1 MNGEQDKLEDL
12 GQRAGELLRN
22 SADDLDGATRS
33 RLARARAAA
42 LEQHTRPRRWLST
55 LRHLAPVGAVAAAAL
70 VAVLLTSPDTPPV
83 EVNLANTAALYDLE
97 LLADADAWELSQE
110 ADLEFIE
117 WAAAMAELEGAG
129 G

>member
-1 MNGEQDKLEDL
+1 MNGEQDRLEDL
-12 GQRAGELLRN
+12 GQRAGELLRT

-42 LEQHTRPRRWLST
+42 LEQHTRPRRWQT

-70 VAVLLTSPDTPPV
+70 VAVLLTSPGTPPV
-83 EVNLANTAALYDLE
+83 EVNLATTATLYDLE

-117 WAAAMAELEGAG
+117 WAAAMTELEGAG

>member
-1 MNGEQDKLEDL
+1 MNGEQDKLEVL
-12 GQRAGELLRN
+12 GQRAGELLRT
-22 SADDLDGATRS
+22 SADELDGATRS

-42 LEQHTRPRRWLST
+42 LQQHTRPRRWQI
-55 LRHLAPVGAVAAAAL
+55 LRQLAPVGAVAAAAL
-70 VAVLLTSPDTPPV
+70 VAVLLTSPDAAPLV
-83 EVNLANTAALYDLE
+83 EVNLATTAALYDLE

-117 WAAAMAELEGAG
+117 WAAAMTELEGAG

>member
-1 MNGEQDKLEDL
+1 MTDEQDRLEEF
-12 GQRAGELLRN
+12 GRRTGRMLRD
-22 SADDLDGATRS
+22 SAEELDGATRS

-42 LEQHTRPRRWLST
+42 LENRAPRGSWLT
-55 LRHLAPVGAVAAAAL
+55 LRDLAPVGAVAGAAV
-70 VAVLLTSPDTPPV
+70 VAVLLVGRGTPTDSAGHGAP
-83 EVNLANTAALYDLE
+83 AALYDLE

-117 WAAAMAELEGAG
+117 WAAGMAELEGAG

>member
-1 MNGEQDKLEDL
+1 MNGEQDQLEDL
-12 GQRAGELLRN
+12 GQRAGALLRT

-33 RLARARAAA
+33 RLARARATA
-42 LEQHTRPRRWLST
+42 LDRPTQRRRWQT
-55 LRHLAPVGAVAAAAL
+55 LRHLAPVGAVAGAAL
-70 VAVLLTSPDTPPV
+70 VAVMLTSPGTPPAQ
-83 EVNLANTAALYDLE
+83 VNEATTAALYDLE